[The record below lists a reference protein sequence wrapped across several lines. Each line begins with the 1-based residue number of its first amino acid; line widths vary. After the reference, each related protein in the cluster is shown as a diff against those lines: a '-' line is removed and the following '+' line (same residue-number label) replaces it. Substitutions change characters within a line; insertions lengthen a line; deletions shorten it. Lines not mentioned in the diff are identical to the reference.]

1 MELKGTSCV
10 VLNLVKN
17 DYNHDVV
24 FNEEEFPGL
33 KSDGAFCQDDS
44 ICQDYNVGVKV
55 ELTHL
60 ESCKTIGP
68 GSSTQFQEKDS
79 FQQHWKQGCDDYQLA
94 KDRQRR
100 VIRPLKYDYED
111 IVVFALTTTSG
122 SLNQE
127 LESYQQAM
135 SCDDKEKWQKAMENE
150 IGSLYKKKTWVLVER
165 PKDMKFFYCK
175 WIYNN
180 NNKIK

>member
-1 MELKGTSCV
+1 M
-10 VLNLVKN
+10 
-17 DYNHDVV
+17 
-24 FNEEEFPGL
+24 
-33 KSDGAFCQDDS
+33 
-44 ICQDYNVGVKV
+44 
-55 ELTHL
+55 
-60 ESCKTIGP
+60 
-68 GSSTQFQEKDS
+68 
-79 FQQHWKQGCDDYQLA
+79 A

-111 IVVFALTTTSG
+111 IVVFALTATSG

-165 PKDMKFFYCK
+165 PKDKKLFYCK

-180 NNKIK
+180 NNNNNKKRLHQE